1 MKLNIQK
8 IVDILE
14 NMPLP
19 SMKPKR
25 TLDSKFNFMNN
36 MGNLT
41 IREHLA
47 KFYKE
52 VNFNISNYTDV
63 KDDYKI
69 IFKSMRQGRFVE
81 LMLSL
86 EDKYF
91 KEIMQCWG

>member
-25 TLDSKFNFMNN
+25 SLNAKFNYMNS

-52 VNFNISNYTDV
+52 VNFNISNYTNV
-63 KDDYKI
+63 KEDYKL
-69 IFKSMRQGRFVE
+69 IFKSMKQGRFVE
-81 LMLSL
+81 LMLAL
-86 EDKYF
+86 DDKYF
-91 KEIMQCWG
+91 KEIMQCWE